1 MLLLESIIEVNLE
14 LRPALYPVQTIAL
27 NIQGTCILI
36 LPADVTRREA
46 DDLNLDRDIF
56 PVSLLK
62 AFQACV
68 NIVYQPSRKHIQHI
82 DRINRI
88 FHIYYALG
96 SFLNGLSHVHTK
108 LLNELNNGV
117 EVDGNTHLQGGE
129 TF

>member
-1 MLLLESIIEVNLE
+1 M
-14 LRPALYPVQTIAL
+14 
-27 NIQGTCILI
+27 
-36 LPADVTRREA
+36 
-46 DDLNLDRDIF
+46 F

-62 AFQACV
+62 AFQTRF

-88 FHIYYALG
+88 FHIYDALR

-129 TF
+129 TSEYILYKVSGSFGVKGFRIDLVRGNIGVDFLKACAVLAPNPKIAKFVTLA